1 MDALLKTPLYSL
13 YKDSGAKIVDFA
25 RWALPIQFEGIL
37 QEHHMVREAAGLF
50 DVSHMGEIEVKGK
63 DALPY
68 LNYIMTNG
76 ISRLKIN
83 QVLYT
88 VMVNEQGGTLDD
100 VMIYHFNNNHYW
112 IIANASNRIKD
123 FNWMLKHAD
132 GFEVEINDI
141 SDNAAQLALQ
151 GPNAAKILKAAA
163 GEESEQIRFFRFKE
177 SVDVNGTSCLIS
189 RTGYTGEDGFELYC
203 KPEDAA
209 SLWEYLLE
217 VGKKYGL
224 KPAGLGCRDTLRFE
238 ACLHLYGNE
247 LSEDIS
253 PLEAGLGWLV
263 KFDKDEFI
271 GKPALE
277 EQAKP
282 GPKRKLIG
290 FELLGKGIP
299 RGDYKVQK
307 DGNAIGY
314 VTTGYM
320 APTLKKSLG
329 LALVDSTCSEI
340 GENIDVMIRG
350 KAVKAV
356 IIETPFYS
364 KNYKK

>member
-25 RWALPIQFEGIL
+25 GWALPIQFEGII

-68 LNYIMTNG
+68 LNHIMTNEV
-76 ISRLKIN
+76 SKLKIN
-83 QVLYT
+83 QVQYT
-88 VMVNEQGGTLDD
+88 VMVNEQGGPLED
-100 VMIYHFNNNHYW
+100 VMSDHFNNNHYW
-112 IIANASNRIKD
+112 ISANASNRIKD
-123 FNWMLKHAD
+123 FNWMKKHTD
-132 GFEVEINDI
+132 GFEVEVNDI
-141 SDNAAQLALQ
+141 SDNVAQLALQ
-151 GPNAAKILKAAA
+151 GPNAADILKAAA
-163 GEESEQIRFFRFKE
+163 GEEAGQIRFFRFKE
-177 SVDVNGTSCLIS
+177 SVDVNGAPCLIS

-203 KPEDAA
+203 RPEDAA

-217 VGKKYGL
+217 VGKEYGL

-253 PLEAGLGWLV
+253 PLEAGLGWIV
-263 KFDKDEFI
+263 KLDKDEFI
-271 GKPALE
+271 GKAALE
-277 EQAKP
+277 DQAEQ
-282 GPKRKLIG
+282 GPKRKLVG

-299 RGDYKVQK
+299 RGDYEIQK
-307 DGNAIGY
+307 DGKAIGY

-320 APTLKKSLG
+320 TPTLKKTLG
-329 LALVDSTCSEI
+329 LALVDSSNSQI
-340 GENIDVMIRG
+340 GEEIDVMIRG
-350 KAVKAV
+350 KAVKA
-356 IIETPFYS
+356 IIVETPFYS
-364 KNYKK
+364 KKYKK